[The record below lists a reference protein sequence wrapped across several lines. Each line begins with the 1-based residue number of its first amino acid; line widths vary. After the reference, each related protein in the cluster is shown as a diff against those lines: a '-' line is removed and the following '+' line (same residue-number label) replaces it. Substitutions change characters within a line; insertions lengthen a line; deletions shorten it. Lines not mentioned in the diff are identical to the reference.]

1 MAIAEWRLPSLWI
14 RIVIRKSSIINRQ
27 LTVILPD
34 SLLSVLRHFGWW
46 DLLDITIVAVVIYE
60 VLKLIRGTRA
70 VQMGVGAGLLL
81 LLFYVSRLGHLET
94 VNWLIRNMVGYV
106 VFALIVLFQADI
118 RRALAHF
125 GRTPFASYFTQG
137 RRRRRDDR
145 GARRG
150 GRHAGR
156 RSTPAPSS
164 RSSARSGCATTSRA
178 ASRSTRRSP
187 TTCSSRIFRP
197 GTPLHDGAVI
207 VQGDRVAAAA
217 CFLPLTVNPRVS
229 KDFGTRHRAAIGL
242 TEETDAVA
250 IIVSE
255 ETGPDFARPRR
266 AHRERPDGGRPARAA
281 ARTAHRAGAAPAGIR
296 AARFD

>member
-1 MAIAEWRLPSLWI
+1 VTLP
-14 RIVIRKSSIINRQ
+14 N
-27 LTVILPD
+27 
-34 SLLSVLRHFGWW
+34 SLLSVVQHFGWW

-70 VQMGVGAGLLL
+70 VQMGVGAGLLV

-125 GRTPFASYFTQG
+125 GRTPFASYFTKVEGADEVIEELAVAAGMLAGQHTG
-137 RRRRRDDR
+137 AIIAIERDIGLR
-145 GARRG
+145 NYIEG
-150 GRHAGR
+150 GI
-156 RSTPAPSS
+156 PLD
-164 RSSARSGCATTSRA
+164 ATVTYDLLV
-178 ASRSTRRSP
+178 TV
-187 TTCSSRIFRP
+187 FRP

-217 CFLPLTVNPRVS
+217 CFLPLTVNPTVS

-255 ETGPDFARPRR
+255 ETGRISLALEGRIEIGLSVETLRTQLRELLVGRRRRRPEPR
-266 AHRERPDGGRPARAA
+266 
-281 ARTAHRAGAAPAGIR
+281 
-296 AARFD
+296 ARFD